1 MIHRRDEFRGAQAT
15 IDKVHQLAKDG
26 KINLFTQYQ
35 MASVKGDKNLESIDI
50 KHDNN
55 EIKNLKTDYVLGFFG
70 LIMQLG
76 PIANWGLNIDKKT
89 IEVDTEK
96 FETNQ
101 KGIYAVGDI
110 CNYPGKLKLILS
122 GFHEGALAARA
133 CFKLARPNEK
143 YRFEFTTSS
152 KTIKERLG
160 VKKVIELYSA
170 NTPNGKKISIMLEE
184 IGYEYKVINI
194 DLNKG
199 DQFKPEFKKISP
211 FSKIPVI
218 IDQDNNKNIF
228 ESGAIL
234 MYLAEQSG
242 KFYDTKDRLEINQW
256 LMAQMG
262 YVGPM
267 LGQHHQFHHYNPG
280 KSQFGEERYFKI
292 SKRIYEELDERLSKS
307 RFLAGENYTIADIG
321 TFPWIAR
328 HEWHDIGLKN
338 YKNLTRWYVEIS
350 EREAVKKGFKFM
362 NKDEVPPKP

>member
-1 MIHRRDEFRGAQAT
+1 MID
-15 IDKVHQLAKDG
+15 
-26 KINLFTQYQ
+26 
-35 MASVKGDKNLESIDI
+35 
-50 KHDNN
+50 
-55 EIKNLKTDYVLGFFG
+55 
-70 LIMQLG
+70 
-76 PIANWGLNIDKKT
+76 
-89 IEVDTEK
+89 
-96 FETNQ
+96 
-101 KGIYAVGDI
+101 
-110 CNYPGKLKLILS
+110 
-122 GFHEGALAARA
+122 
-133 CFKLARPNEK
+133 
-143 YRFEFTTSS
+143 
-152 KTIKERLG
+152 
-160 VKKVIELYSA
+160 LYSA

-211 FSKIPVI
+211 LSKIPVI

-338 YKNLTRWYVEIS
+338 YKNLTRWYIEIS